1 MKNFYLLVSALLLLL
16 GKPVQSQEVINL
28 LFIGN
33 SITYG
38 DQLSDPATQAPPVI
52 CRALVEEATGITTT
66 VYNGGH
72 CGITTWGFLPG
83 REDFNNLIKK
93 AQEFRTQNGGR
104 IYICIMLGTNDS
116 ACTATEGAPVSNNT
130 YGNNM
135 RTIINTLNSSVPGCK
150 ILLNYPLWYS
160 ETTYN
165 GAMYLKEGQERL
177 HGYYPVLDAIAGEYD
192 NVYPGRR
199 DVWEF
204 FKNNQNLFTN
214 EMGNAGCFY
223 LHPNAEGARVLGGI
237 WANSLLEIIRAD
249 NISL

>member
-1 MKNFYLLVSALLLLL
+1 MKKIYSFLCVLLLLL
-16 GKPVQSQEVINL
+16 SKPVQSQEVINL

-38 DQLSDPATQAPPVI
+38 DQLSDPATQAPPII
-52 CRALVEEATGITTT
+52 CRALVEEATGLTTN

-72 CGITTWGFLPG
+72 CGITTWGYLPG
-83 REDFNNLIKK
+83 REDFTQLVNK
-93 AQEFRTQNGGR
+93 ALEFRTQNNGR

-135 RTIINTLNSSVPGCK
+135 RTIINTLNSSIPGCK

-160 ETTYN
+160 STTYN
-165 GAMYLKEGQERL
+165 GAMYLQEGQDRL

-214 EMGNAGCFY
+214 EMGNAGRFY

-237 WANSLLEIIRAD
+237 WANSLLEIIRAYI
-249 NISL
+249 ISL

>member
-1 MKNFYLLVSALLLLL
+1 MKKIYSFLCVLLLLL
-16 GKPVQSQEVINL
+16 SKPVQSQEVINL

-38 DQLSDPATQAPPVI
+38 DQLSDPATQAPPII
-52 CRALVEEATGITTT
+52 CRALVEEATGLTTN

-72 CGITTWGFLPG
+72 CGITTWGYLPG
-83 REDFNNLIKK
+83 REDFTQLVNK
-93 AQEFRTQNGGR
+93 ALEFRTQNNGR

-135 RTIINTLNSSVPGCK
+135 RTIINTLNSSIPGCK

-160 ETTYN
+160 STTYN
-165 GAMYLKEGQERL
+165 GAMYLQEGQDRL
-177 HGYYPVLDAIAGEYD
+177 HGYYPILDTIVSEYE

-223 LHPNAEGARVLGGI
+223 LHPNADGARVLGGI
-237 WANSLLEIIRAD
+237 WANSLLEIMRD
-249 NISL
+249 DGISF

>member
-1 MKNFYLLVSALLLLL
+1 MKKIYSFLCVLLLLL
-16 GKPVQSQEVINL
+16 SKPVQSQEVINL

-38 DQLSDPATQAPPVI
+38 DQLSDPATQAPPII
-52 CRALVEEATGITTT
+52 CRALVEEATGLTTN

-72 CGITTWGFLPG
+72 CGITTWGYLPG
-83 REDFNNLIKK
+83 REDFTQIVNK
-93 AQEFRTQNGGR
+93 ALEFRTQNNGR

-135 RTIINTLNSSVPGCK
+135 RTIINTLNSSIPGCK

-160 ETTYN
+160 STTYN
-165 GAMYLKEGQERL
+165 GAMYLQEGQDRL
-177 HGYYPVLDAIAGEYD
+177 HGYYPILDTIVSEYE

-223 LHPNAEGARVLGGI
+223 LHPNADGARVLGGI
-237 WANSLLEIIRAD
+237 WANSLLEIMQD
-249 NISL
+249 DGISF

>member
-1 MKNFYLLVSALLLLL
+1 MKKIYSFLCVLLLLL
-16 GKPVQSQEVINL
+16 SKPVQSQEVINL

-38 DQLSDPATQAPPVI
+38 DQLSDPATQAPPII
-52 CRALVEEATGITTT
+52 CRALVEEATGLTTN

-72 CGITTWGFLPG
+72 CGITTWGYLPG
-83 REDFNNLIKK
+83 REDFTQLVNK
-93 AQEFRTQNGGR
+93 ALEFRTQNNGR

-135 RTIINTLNSSVPGCK
+135 RTIINTLNSSIPDCK

-160 ETTYN
+160 STTYN
-165 GAMYLKEGQERL
+165 GAMYLQEGQDRL

-249 NISL
+249 IISL

>member
-1 MKNFYLLVSALLLLL
+1 MKKIYSFLCVLLLLL
-16 GKPVQSQEVINL
+16 SKPVQSQEVINL

-38 DQLSDPATQAPPVI
+38 DQLSDPATQAPPII
-52 CRALVEEATGITTT
+52 CRALVEEATGLTTN

-72 CGITTWGFLPG
+72 CGITTWGYLPG
-83 REDFNNLIKK
+83 REDFTQLVNK
-93 AQEFRTQNGGR
+93 ALEFRTQNNGR

-135 RTIINTLNSSVPGCK
+135 RTIINTLNSSIPGCK

-160 ETTYN
+160 STTYN
-165 GAMYLKEGQERL
+165 GAMYLQEGQDRL
-177 HGYYPVLDAIAGEYD
+177 HGYYPILDTIVSEYE

-237 WANSLLEIIRAD
+237 WANSLLEIMRD
-249 NISL
+249 DGISF

>member
-1 MKNFYLLVSALLLLL
+1 MKKIYSFLCVLLLLL
-16 GKPVQSQEVINL
+16 SKPVQSQEVINL

-38 DQLSDPATQAPPVI
+38 DQLSDPATQAPPII
-52 CRALVEEATGITTT
+52 CRALVEEATGLTTN

-72 CGITTWGFLPG
+72 CGITTWGYLPG
-83 REDFNNLIKK
+83 REDFTQLVNK
-93 AQEFRTQNGGR
+93 ALEFRTQNNGR

-135 RTIINTLNSSVPGCK
+135 RTIINTLNSSIPGCK

-160 ETTYN
+160 STTYN
-165 GAMYLKEGQERL
+165 GAMYLQEGQDRL
-177 HGYYPVLDAIAGEYD
+177 HGYYPILDTIVSEYE